1 RVTYAV
7 RAKLMFAKEE
17 ADSDFHVVIVD
28 PQNGATMIAEI
39 PDPACAQGSRV
50 RAQMA
55 RARAAFIQRFGMPST
70 THFARIPGSPLATVT
85 GVLFFD
91 EIHGQKG
98 VAPNSVE
105 LHPGIGWMQRPG
117 PGASHGIAGSGGL
130 V

>member
-1 RVTYAV
+1 
-7 RAKLMFAKEE
+7 
-17 ADSDFHVVIVD
+17 
-28 PQNGATMIAEI
+28 MIAEI
-39 PDPACAQGSRV
+39 PGPACAQGSRV

-98 VAPNSVE
+98 VAPKTTRRFTDAPNA
-105 LHPGIGWMQRPG
+105 PRG
-117 PGASHGIAGSGGL
+117 GAGHRAAASGSDMI
-130 V
+130 